1 MNEQNSANIQLLSE
15 LYKNMKMGA
24 DSIIN
29 ISPKVAEGELRDELA
44 RELDTYESFSKKI
57 GMLIYELGDEPQ
69 EENPLSKF
77 ASKMG
82 IAMNTLTDTSKSHIA
97 ELMIE
102 GANMGITENTKLLN
116 RYEKKDVDP
125 KALNLCRESIKF
137 MEDSIEALKKFL

>member
-1 MNEQNSANIQLLSE
+1 MNEQSNANIRLLSE

-24 DSIIN
+24 DSIVN
-29 ISPKVAEGELRDELA
+29 ISPKVGEGDLRDELA
-44 RELDTYESFSKKI
+44 RELDTYEGFSKKI
-57 GMLIYELGDEPQ
+57 GMLIYELGNEPR

-82 IAMNTLTDTSKSHIA
+82 IAMNTLTDTSESHIA

-116 RYEKKDVDP
+116 RYKEKDVDP
-125 KALNLCRESIKF
+125 KALDLCRDSVKF